1 MGPRGRR
8 VGAEAVVVDSGNE
21 LGETPVW
28 DAAAGLLH
36 WVDIFAGAVYSLDPA
51 GGEPGRFEHGTV
63 VGSVVPRARGG
74 LVLAAGRALVAT
86 ELDGSGAETLIE
98 VEPDRPENRFN
109 DCRVD
114 PAGRFF
120 GGTKV
125 NASGEEGLGAVYRI
139 GADLRPSVAI
149 ADTGIANGIGWS
161 PDGRTLYFIDSPLQ
175 RLDAYE
181 FDPASGDLGARRTVA
196 RIDPDDGLPDGL
208 AVDAEGGIWVALA
221 NGWTLRRYAPKG
233 RIEAEFRLPVRN
245 PTCPGFGG
253 PDLRTLYLTSAH
265 LRDDPTY
272 ADESLLAGALF
283 GLDVGVA
290 GLAEP
295 AFAG

>member
-1 MGPRGRR
+1 MAARE
-8 VGAEAVVVDSGNE
+8 VGAEAVVVDCANE

-36 WVDIFAGAVYSLDPA
+36 WVDIFAGAVWSLDPA
-51 GGEPGRFEHGTV
+51 SGEPRRFEHGTV
-63 VGSVVPRARGG
+63 VGAVVPRERGG
-74 LVLAAGRALVAT
+74 LVLGAGRSLVAT
-86 ELDGSGAETLIE
+86 ALDGSGAETLAS

-125 NASGEEGLGAVYRI
+125 DDPDLEGRGALYRV
-139 GADLRPSVAI
+139 GPDLEPVVAI

-161 PDGRTLYFIDSPLQ
+161 PDGDTLYFIDTPLG
-175 RLDAYE
+175 RVDAYE
-181 FDPASGDLGARRTVA
+181 YEVATGELGARRTVA
-196 RIDPDDGLPDGL
+196 KIDPEDGVPDGL
-208 AVDAEGGIWVALA
+208 TVDAEGGIWVALVNHGA
-221 NGWTLRRYAPKG
+221 LRRYAPNG
-233 RIEAEFRLPVRN
+233 ALEAELRMAVRN

-253 PDLRTLYLTSAH
+253 EDLRTLYVTSAH
-265 LRDDPTY
+265 LRSDPTY
-272 ADESLLAGALF
+272 ADETPLAGALF
-283 GLDVGVA
+283 ALDVGVA
-290 GLAEP
+290 GLPEP

>member
-1 MGPRGRR
+1 MARR
-8 VGAEAVVVDSGNE
+8 VGAEAVVVDCGNE
-21 LGETPVW
+21 LGEAPIW

-51 GGEPGRFEHGTV
+51 GGEPRRFEHGTN
-63 VGSVVPRARGG
+63 VGAVVPRAGGG
-74 LVLAAGRALVAT
+74 LVLAADRALVAT
-86 ELDGSGAETLIE
+86 ALDGTGAETLVE

-125 NASGEEGLGAVYRI
+125 NASGEESLGALYRI

-161 PDGRTLYFIDSPLQ
+161 PDGGTLYFIDSPLQ

-208 AVDAEGGIWVALA
+208 AVDAEGGVWVALA
-221 NGWTLRRYAPKG
+221 NGWTLRRYGPEG
-233 RIEAEFRLPVRN
+233 GIEEELRLPVRN

-253 PDLRTLYLTSAH
+253 PDLGTLYLTSAH
-265 LRDDPTY
+265 LRSDPTY
-272 ADESLLAGALF
+272 ADESPPAGALF
-283 GLDVGVA
+283 ALDVGVA
-290 GLAEP
+290 GLAEA

>member
-1 MGPRGRR
+1 MRARR
-8 VGAEAVVVDSGNE
+8 VGAEAIVADCGNE

-28 DAAAGLLH
+28 DEAAGLLH
-36 WVDIFAGAVYSLDPA
+36 WVDIFAGVVWSLDPA
-51 GGEPGRFEHGTV
+51 SGEVRHFEHGTV
-63 VGSVVPRARGG
+63 VGSVVPRERGG

-86 ELDGSGAETLIE
+86 DLDGDGAETLVE

-125 NASGEEGLGAVYRI
+125 NDPDVEGRGALYRI
-139 GADLRPSVAI
+139 DPDLSPTVAI

-161 PDGRTLYFIDSPLQ
+161 PDGATLYFIDSPLQ
-175 RLDAYE
+175 RIDAYE
-181 FDPASGDLGARRTVA
+181 FDPATGDLGARRTVA
-196 RIDPDDGLPDGL
+196 TIDPDDGLPDGL
-208 AVDAEGGIWVALA
+208 TVDAEGGIWVALA
-221 NGWTLRRYAPKG
+221 NGWKVRRYAPDG
-233 RIEAEFRLPVRN
+233 RIDEELGMPVRN

-253 PDLRTLYLTSAH
+253 EGLKTLYLTSAH
-265 LRDDPTY
+265 LRSDPTY
-272 ADESLLAGALF
+272 ADESPLAGALF

-290 GLAEP
+290 GLPEP